1 MKSRSVRIFGRV
13 RRSLVNI
20 EKPVKRQRQKIR
32 LVYLI
37 FMVLKHLRLIL
48 LSSFVS
54 IMQMKSYNNSFVV
67 TYSNWNKRNINVKNL
82 IGQKSNFMIIN
93 HVLTSLK
100 INLVFWICSMKNVKC
115 QKARIQHKFAIFL
128 LINSY

>member
-1 MKSRSVRIFGRV
+1 MKSRSVPIFDRV
-13 RRSLVNI
+13 RRSLVNS

-67 TYSNWNKRNINVKNL
+67 TYSNWNKRNINAKNL

-115 QKARIQHKFAIFL
+115 QKAGIRTIL
-128 LINSY
+128 RYWV